1 MHTSNYPSPPQ
12 ALSHSNRSHYETKE
26 KKQELAP
33 APPSNQSAKPRYT
46 DLPTLQARPQ
56 KSLLARICCCC
67 YVRRKSRNEFSPALD
82 KQEKN
87 NLKVEIKIETN
98 AGMNA
103 GMNAGT
109 KVVETRNDVEIQSK
123 SEQKDFESS
132 IVKKDFFTADAQSL
146 ALAEQH
152 LKHLKNA
159 HLDLSHLRSQG
170 INRVTPALWR
180 AISDVIKSRNL
191 NILHITFPARMRE
204 IPDGFR
210 QIKGLQRISLPAFAG
225 ESLDI
230 RETLISGPMRLDLL
244 QASCITNVI
253 ANSGTAFFIEANH
266 KRKITLQS
274 QQKTGEIATRTLNN
288 HIYIHYDKFN
298 QSNKRNDLKV
308 EQSSLSLNTAA
319 KFSVFSAP
327 GISPIKCR
335 HLSLQWLIDRAQRHI
350 APIQSPSSLSH
361 STQPLSQ
368 PLTESSFQT
377 SSQTPSQTS
386 SQPSTKP
393 FTYENY
399 HTKESIAKHT
409 LPSTDHFFY
418 PITSVLTDNHLVEV
432 SCFGQ
437 FLAQRL
443 AAMATGENQ
452 YFFMVSLEHAM
463 ALEIRKKLD
472 PYSAPYSAPH
482 SAPYYV
488 INFYDPNM
496 TASHLRLVLLQP
508 EDAAHLTLENW
519 LPREVIRHYF
529 KQSIKNSIFK
539 ITALNPTELGQK
551 IQSVSQLRTL
561 RNWRQETSPEVTAN
575 EVAIL
580 VNGDHHQ
587 ALSSRLQSI
596 TGRAEVAKMLS
607 LIKMEDYSP
616 LQRASCFRFSATVAV
631 LTRAILSADI
641 PQHLKIKALSIN
653 FRWHFKNFSADTKN
667 IQAVYCEALANA
679 TQAQFSQDSRRE
691 LQAFIRHGSLN
702 FKIPNA
708 SDQPLD

>member
-1 MHTSNYPSPPQ
+1 MQTSNRLLPTH
-12 ALSHSNRSHYETKE
+12 LNRTHYETT
-26 KKQELAP
+26 KQEP
-33 APPSNQSAKPRYT
+33 KSAPPPPTTTQSAKPRYSS
-46 DLPTLQARPQ
+46 LPAIPVQAP

-67 YVRRKSRNEFSPALD
+67 RIRGKDKDKFSTAIV

-87 NLKVEIKIETN
+87 NIKTNLPIDIKAETKTE
-98 AGMNA
+98 
-103 GMNAGT
+103 T
-109 KVVETRNDVEIQSK
+109 KTEK
-123 SEQKDFESS
+123 KDFESS
-132 IVKKDFFTADAQSL
+132 IIEKDFFNADAQNFE
-146 ALAEQH
+146 LAEQY
-152 LKHLKNA
+152 LKHLKDA

-170 INRVTPALWR
+170 IDRFSPALCS
-180 AISDVIKSRNL
+180 AISDLIKSK
-191 NILHITFPARMRE
+191 NITLSHITFPEKMWE
-204 IPDGFR
+204 ITDGFT
-210 QIKGLQRISLPAFAG
+210 QIIGLQRLSLPAFSG
-225 ESLDI
+225 ESLDVRKI
-230 RETLISGPMRLDLL
+230 LKGSKMRLDLT
-244 QASCITNVI
+244 QASRITNVI
-253 ANSGTAFFIEANH
+253 ANSGTSLFITADH
-266 KRKITLQS
+266 KKKVTLQS
-274 QQKTGEIATRTLNN
+274 QLKSGQLITRTLNN
-288 HIYIHYDKFN
+288 HIYIHVDKFT
-298 QSNKRNDLKV
+298 QSDKKNDLKV
-308 EQSSLSLNTAA
+308 EQSSLSLNAEA
-319 KFSVFSAP
+319 NFSIFSAP

-335 HLSLQWLIDRAQRHI
+335 HLSLQWLIDRAQRHL
-350 APIQSPSSLSH
+350 APTQSPSGLSH
-361 STQPLSQ
+361 LTQ

-377 SSQTPSQTS
+377 SSQTP

-418 PITSVLTDNHLVEV
+418 PITSVLPDNHLVEV

-437 FLAQRL
+437 FLAQRI

-519 LPREVIRHYF
+519 LPRAVIRHYL

-539 ITALNPTELGQK
+539 ITALNPIELGQK

-596 TGRAEVAKMLS
+596 TGRAEVAKILS

-631 LTRAILSADI
+631 LTRAILGADI

-653 FRWHFKNFSADTKN
+653 FKWHFKNFSSDTKN